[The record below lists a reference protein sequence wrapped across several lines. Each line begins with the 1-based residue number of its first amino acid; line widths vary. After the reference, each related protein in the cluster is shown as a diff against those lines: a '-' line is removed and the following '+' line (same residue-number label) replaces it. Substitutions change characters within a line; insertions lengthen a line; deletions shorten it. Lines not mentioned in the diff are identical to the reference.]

1 LAIKIE
7 DGTTLSFAQAT
18 GGEVLEDSKNQ
29 TITFS
34 QVGSS
39 TRYEATVALN
49 DGSGRN
55 QTFWFDKPDTTVT
68 IRRSVA

>member
-1 LAIKIE
+1 MAIKIE
-7 DGTTLSFAQAT
+7 DGTTLSFSQAT
-18 GGEVLEDSKNQ
+18 GEVLKDSKNQ
-29 TITFS
+29 TVTFS

-49 DGSGRN
+49 DGTGRN
-55 QTFWFDKPDTTVT
+55 QTFYFDKPDTVVT